1 MGLIT
6 WIIVI
11 VAILAI
17 IGLGVGT
24 FFSGVWSGVQKV
36 GSNPIVQNVTHEG
49 KEFIAN
55 STNNAV
61 KDLIGRTFGQQQ
73 S

>member
-11 VAILAI
+11 VAILAV

-24 FFSGVWSGVQKV
+24 FLSGVWSGVQKV
-36 GSNPIVQNVTHEG
+36 GSNPIVQNVTQQG
-49 KEFIAN
+49 KDFVAN
-55 STNNAV
+55 STSTAV
-61 KDLIGRTFGQQQ
+61 KDLIDRSFG
-73 S
+73 

>member
-11 VAILAI
+11 VAILAV

-24 FFSGVWSGVQKV
+24 FFSGVWSGAQKV
-36 GSNPIVQNVTHEG
+36 GSNPTVQGATNQA
-49 KEFIAN
+49 KEFVSNATKN
-55 STNNAV
+55 ATSTIV
-61 KDLIGRTFGQQQ
+61 GKVTG
-73 S
+73 

>member
-17 IGLGVGT
+17 IGLGIGT

-36 GSNPIVQNVTHEG
+36 GSNPFVQNITNEG
-49 KEFIAN
+49 KEFVGN
-55 STNNAV
+55 STSTTI
-61 KDLIGRTFGQQQ
+61 KDLVDRTFG
-73 S
+73 

>member
-24 FFSGVWSGVQKV
+24 FFSGVWSGAQKV
-36 GSNPIVQNVTHEG
+36 GSNPSVQSAANQA
-49 KEFIAN
+49 KEFVSNATKN
-55 STNNAV
+55 TTSTIVGKA
-61 KDLIGRTFGQQQ
+61 TGQ
-73 S
+73 

>member
-11 VAILAI
+11 VAILAV

-24 FFSGVWSGVQKV
+24 FFTGVWSGAQKV
-36 GSNPIVQNVTHEG
+36 GSNPSVQGAANQAKEFASNATKNVTSTIVG
-49 KEFIAN
+49 KV
-55 STNNAV
+55 T
-61 KDLIGRTFGQQQ
+61 G
-73 S
+73 